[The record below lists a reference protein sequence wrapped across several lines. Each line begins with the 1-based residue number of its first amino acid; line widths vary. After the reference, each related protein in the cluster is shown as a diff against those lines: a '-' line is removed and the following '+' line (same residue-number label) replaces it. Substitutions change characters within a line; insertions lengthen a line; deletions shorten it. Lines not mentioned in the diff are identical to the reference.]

1 MNRRIVFL
9 LLLILIIVG
18 AGAALVLLQDSGGG
32 DGSPEGTEVA
42 QVDDD
47 RDDDVDVTLPP
58 TATPIPR
65 VEVVVA
71 LQDIRRGVRIQ
82 PNMVQVIRF
91 PEEFVPISAF
101 QSVEE
106 VVGGIARTE
115 IYREELILSSKVV
128 PDLTGLAAAGSDAAA
143 VLPPN
148 RVAVAIPID
157 RLTSVGYAIQPGDRV
172 DVITSMLFVDVDQQF
187 QTLLPNITRFVTFE
201 PSEDNPDIIVLG
213 FGDSGRGEFDTVNI
227 RSDSLGGARFET
239 VMYEPSEVQQRP
251 RLTTQTTIQDALVI
265 WVGTFPSDGS
275 MFGATATPFATAT
288 PIPDETTGGTN
299 DDGTSVEVTPEA
311 VVPPDIVTLA
321 VSPQEAVELTWF
333 VEAGLPLTFAL
344 RSASSTSLQ
353 ETNAVT
359 LNYVM
364 NRFNIRV
371 PERASYSLEPAIRS
385 IRSIDVGNRIE
396 LYDANQQRDTEQNTN
411 NDEEETNTEG
421 N

>member
-1 MNRRIVFL
+1 
-9 LLLILIIVG
+9 
-18 AGAALVLLQDSGGG
+18 
-32 DGSPEGTEVA
+32 
-42 QVDDD
+42 
-47 RDDDVDVTLPP
+47 
-58 TATPIPR
+58 
-65 VEVVVA
+65 
-71 LQDIRRGVRIQ
+71 
-82 PNMVQVIRF
+82 VIRF

-106 VVGGIARTE
+106 VVGSIARTE
-115 IYREELILSSKVV
+115 IYREELVLSSKVV

-157 RLTSVGYAIQPGDRV
+157 RLTSVGYAIRPGDRV

-187 QTLLPNITRFVTFE
+187 QTLLPNVVRFLSVA
-201 PSEDNPDIIVLG
+201 PSEDNPNVVTISLG
-213 FGDSGRGEFDTVNI
+213 ELRGQGEFDTLNI
-227 RSDSLGGARFET
+227 RSDSLGGSRFET
-239 VMYEPSEVQQRP
+239 VLIEPSEFQQRP

-265 WVGTFPSDGS
+265 WVGTFPEDGN

-288 PIPDETTGGTN
+288 PLPDEVGGTT
-299 DDGTSVEVTPEA
+299 DEVTIEETPEVA
-311 VVPPDIVTLA
+311 PRPDIVTLA

-353 ETNAVT
+353 DTNAVT
-359 LNYVM
+359 LNYIM

-371 PERASYSLEPAIRS
+371 PERANYSLEPAIRS

-396 LYDANQQRDTEQNTN
+396 LYDASQQRSLQESEGEGEDEN
-411 NDEEETNTEG
+411 NEN